1 MFTLDK
7 KLIFINIDQDYLR
20 KLHSVC
26 SEVYY
31 KPNGYDNKP
40 YIGILV
46 NKNDRKYVI
55 PLSSAKDKHKTWKN
69 VNKECYLLYE
79 KAEKSKM
86 RREDIWISIEDDDKN
101 VKHILSVM
109 DIKKMI
115 PIVDGVYQTVNI
127 NVDKNDSANTK
138 KYKDL
143 LNKEYRFCLKI
154 ITDVL
159 EKANK
164 LYPKGGF
171 TLKDDQDINN
181 KTFSLNHFSEKRFP
195 FKNNEYWNRKENG
208 NIIPN
213 VVCLI
218 IVVSYWIAA
227 LR

>member
-1 MFTLDK
+1 M
-7 KLIFINIDQDYLR
+7 
-20 KLHSVC
+20 
-26 SEVYY
+26 
-31 KPNGYDNKP
+31 
-40 YIGILV
+40 
-46 NKNDRKYVI
+46 
-55 PLSSAKDKHKTWKN
+55 
-69 VNKECYLLYE
+69 YE

-164 LYPKGGF
+164 LYDKQMRTGKVAKF
-171 TLKDDQDINN
+171 CCD
-181 KTFSLNHFSEKRFP
+181 
-195 FKNNEYWNRKENG
+195 FK
-208 NIIPN
+208 
-213 VVCLI
+213 
-218 IVVSYWIAA
+218 A
-227 LR
+227 LEEVADRT

>member
-69 VNKECYLLYE
+69 VNKECYLVYE
-79 KAEKSKM
+79 KAKKSSM
-86 RREDIWISIEDDDKN
+86 GQGDIWVEVEEDD

-164 LYPKGGF
+164 LYDKQMRTGKVAKF
-171 TLKDDQDINN
+171 CCD
-181 KTFSLNHFSEKRFP
+181 
-195 FKNNEYWNRKENG
+195 FK
-208 NIIPN
+208 
-213 VVCLI
+213 
-218 IVVSYWIAA
+218 A
-227 LR
+227 LEEVADRT

>member
-79 KAEKSKM
+79 KAEKYKM

-164 LYPKGGF
+164 LYDKQMRTGKVAKF
-171 TLKDDQDINN
+171 CCD
-181 KTFSLNHFSEKRFP
+181 
-195 FKNNEYWNRKENG
+195 FK
-208 NIIPN
+208 
-213 VVCLI
+213 
-218 IVVSYWIAA
+218 A
-227 LR
+227 LEEVADRT

>member
-69 VNKECYLLYE
+69 VK

-164 LYPKGGF
+164 LYDKQMRTGKVAKF
-171 TLKDDQDINN
+171 CCD
-181 KTFSLNHFSEKRFP
+181 
-195 FKNNEYWNRKENG
+195 FK
-208 NIIPN
+208 
-213 VVCLI
+213 
-218 IVVSYWIAA
+218 A
-227 LR
+227 LEEVADRT

>member
-1 MFTLDK
+1 MF
-7 KLIFINIDQDYLR
+7 FYF
-20 KLHSVC
+20 SFA
-26 SEVYY
+26 YFM
-31 KPNGYDNKP
+31 KP

-164 LYPKGGF
+164 LYDKQMRTGKVAKF
-171 TLKDDQDINN
+171 CCD
-181 KTFSLNHFSEKRFP
+181 
-195 FKNNEYWNRKENG
+195 FK
-208 NIIPN
+208 
-213 VVCLI
+213 
-218 IVVSYWIAA
+218 A
-227 LR
+227 LEEVADRT